1 MAFIYHITD
10 QTGWVQALEK
20 GEYKP
25 EAYDVDGFIHFS
37 TFTQV
42 ADTARRYYSGKAGL
56 IVLEVND
63 RDVQDCLRFEAAPT
77 GELFP
82 HVYRTLPITFIQAVY
97 PLILMPDGSF
107 SFPVPPERFE
117 REN

>member
-1 MAFIYHITD
+1 MAYLYHITD
-10 QTGWVQALEK
+10 QAGWQDALEK

-25 EAYDVDGFIHFS
+25 AGFDNEGFIHFS

-42 ADTARRYYSGKAGL
+42 ADTARRYYAGKAGL
-56 IVLEVND
+56 IVLEVHD
-63 RDVQDCLRFEAAPT
+63 RNVQDCLRFEAAPT

-82 HVYRTLPITFIQAVY
+82 HVYRTLPITFVQAVY

-107 SFPVPPERFE
+107 SFPVPPERLE
-117 REN
+117 RGN